1 MGEMSHPHDGD
12 LRALLD
18 DELDRGEAERIRQHL
33 SGCSSCRA
41 RRDELRGAEETVRRA
56 LAGTGPTV
64 DLESA
69 RRSVERRLEEAE
81 PRKASRGPRP
91 ALARAAAVALVL
103 LGGAAMAVPG
113 SPVRGWLGGL
123 FDSSAA
129 PDPPA
134 VTAPD
139 PAPGT
144 GGDQAGSAE
153 IRLAPASGSVVV
165 ELVDAEPG
173 TRVLVVRVD
182 RESGGVTAGTGAR
195 FRTAAG
201 RTVVTGASG
210 EVRVEIPRSAAAAR
224 VIANGRVLLRK
235 EGTDTDYPSVEPESS
250 GAGTLFIVPP
260 ASGG

>member
-1 MGEMSHPHDGD
+1 MSHPHDGD

-18 DELDRGEAERIRQHL
+18 GELGRGDAERIREHL
-33 SGCSSCRA
+33 SGCSTCRA

-64 DLESA
+64 DLEAA
-69 RRSVERRLEEAE
+69 RRSVKRRLEAD
-81 PRKASRGPRP
+81 PRQAPRRPRP

-103 LGGAAMAVPG
+103 LGAAAMAVPG
-113 SPVRGWLGGL
+113 SPVRGWLDGL
-123 FDSSAA
+123 FDPDPA

-134 VTAPD
+134 VTAQD
-139 PAPGT
+139 PASGT
-144 GGDQAGSAE
+144 GGGDAGPAE

-195 FRTAAG
+195 FRTATG

-210 EVRVEIPRSAAAAR
+210 EVRVEIPRGAATAR

-235 EGTDTDYPSVEPESS
+235 EGTDTDFPSVEPESS
-250 GAGTLFIVPP
+250 DAGTLFIVPP

>member
-1 MGEMSHPHDGD
+1 MSHPHDGD

-18 DELDRGEAERIRQHL
+18 GELGRGDADRIRRHL
-33 SGCSSCRA
+33 SGCSTCRA

-56 LAGTGPTV
+56 LAGTGSTV
-64 DLESA
+64 DLEAA
-69 RRSVERRLEEAE
+69 RRSVKRRLEAE
-81 PRKASRGPRP
+81 PREPREPRGPRP

-103 LGGAAMAVPG
+103 LGGAAIAVPG
-113 SPVRGWLGGL
+113 SPVRGWLDGL
-123 FDSSAA
+123 FDPDPA
-129 PDPPA
+129 PEPPA

-139 PAPGT
+139 PGPGT
-144 GGDQAGSAE
+144 DGDEAGPAE

-195 FRTAAG
+195 FRTASG

-210 EVRVEIPRSAAAAR
+210 EVRVEIPRGAATAR

-250 GAGTLFIVPP
+250 GAETLFVVPP
-260 ASGG
+260 AGGG